1 MSSLVG
7 MLLSR
12 RGRGAGNRGQGG
24 GCGWKR
30 GEPGREEAKE
40 GGVEADG
47 LRSGAEEKQKQNPE
61 TGQRERGKE
70 NRRGQGGGN
79 RAEECGADSGEEGV
93 RGFRKGGA
101 AHTTPAPTTA
111 RVEPASHP
119 VASRA
124 AKAGGSAAPAAATG
138 ARRQDGAAL
147 GLAPPWC
154 SRPRSLR
161 CQGPEGEAVTGTRSR
176 GAGGL
181 RGATHSPRRAPPL
194 HGSAS
199 RPRPLPRL
207 RPCHSLRLRPQDCPS
222 PLPDPS
228 PPPPPPQQG
237 CFLTGL
243 IHFVQPSRQSRPLC
257 SNLPPLKG
265 AIVLPQSLRAPPCL
279 AWLAPANPPGPKFTS
294 LEIFNPL
301 L

>member
-1 MSSLVG
+1 MGSG
-7 MLLSR
+7 PGQRKNKNKTR
-12 RGRGAGNRGQGG
+12 RLGKGNVEKRTGEGKGEATVRRNAAQTAVRKGFGG
-24 GCGWKR
+24 
-30 GEPGREEAKE
+30 PGR
-40 GGVEADG
+40 
-47 LRSGAEEKQKQNPE
+47 
-61 TGQRERGKE
+61 
-70 NRRGQGGGN
+70 
-79 RAEECGADSGEEGV
+79 
-93 RGFRKGGA
+93 GGA

-228 PPPPPPQQG
+228 PPVPPPHSKAAFSLG
-237 CFLTGL
+237 SS
-243 IHFVQPSRQSRPLC
+243 ILC
-257 SNLPPLKG
+257 NLPD
-265 AIVLPQSLRAPPCL
+265 RAGRCVPISHP
-279 AWLAPANPPGPKFTS
+279 
-294 LEIFNPL
+294 
-301 L
+301 